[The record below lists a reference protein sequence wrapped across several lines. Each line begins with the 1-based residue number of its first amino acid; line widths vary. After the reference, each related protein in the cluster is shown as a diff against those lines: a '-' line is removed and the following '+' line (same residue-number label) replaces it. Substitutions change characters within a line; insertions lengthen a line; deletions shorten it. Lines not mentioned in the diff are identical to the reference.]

1 MVKDNENITN
11 NMKILFLGLGSIGQ
25 RHLQNIQWLQK
36 EKKLSGSFEFF
47 GFVRPEDMH
56 RVIQDGQE
64 KKVADIGRHYNMT
77 TVSSLKEA
85 EAIRPD
91 VVFVTNPSALHIQSA
106 LQFARL
112 GSDLFIE
119 KPLGHTTKGLHELE
133 RIVRDKKLVA
143 MVGFQTRF
151 NPLVEGIKVLV
162 TKKRNQIISAAF
174 TWNMYLPFHYR
185 YKDYSKGYAARRDL
199 GGGAILGLIH
209 ELDLVY
215 YMLGLPKKMTAV
227 GGKLSDLK
235 MNVEDTVATILSYQK
250 KGKVFPVTL
259 RLSYAQTK
267 EVRGFEF
274 QFTDSTLFVDL
285 LANSYRLYDEEG
297 ELQEEKIDKTTRNQL
312 SEAEILHFF
321 SCVKKRKETKVNI
334 AEAKK
339 SLDIALKIKK
349 IIHT

>member
-1 MVKDNENITN
+1 
-11 NMKILFLGLGSIGQ
+11 MKILFLGLGSIGQ
-25 RHLQNIQWLQK
+25 RHLQNIQRIQK
-36 EKKLSGSFEFF
+36 EKKLSDGFKFF

-56 RVIQDGQE
+56 RVIRDGQE
-64 KKVADIGRHYNMT
+64 KKVADIGSYYNIT
-77 TVSSLKEA
+77 KIFSLKEA
-85 EAIRPD
+85 EAIKPD
-91 VVFVTNPSALHIQSA
+91 VVFVTNPSSLHIQSA

-133 RIVRDKKLVA
+133 RIVKDKKLVT

-151 NPLVEGIKVLV
+151 NPLVEGIKALV
-162 TKKRNQIISAAF
+162 EKKRNHIISAAF

-185 YKDYSKGYAARRDL
+185 YKDYSKVYAARKDL

-209 ELDLVY
+209 ELDLLY
-215 YMLGLPKKMTAV
+215 YMLGLPEKMIAV

-235 MNVEDTVATILSYQK
+235 MNVEDTIAAVLSYQK

-285 LANSYRLYDEEG
+285 RANSYRLYDKEG
-297 ELQEEKIDKTTRNQL
+297 ELQEEKSDATTRNQL
-312 SEAEILHFF
+312 SEAEIVHFF
-321 SCVKKRKETKVNI
+321 DCVKKRKETKINI
-334 AEAKK
+334 AEGKK